1 MKTIKLNEFGTTL
14 GSRDLGEKVRE
25 YILKQ
30 LDEHDEIISLSFE
43 QITMI
48 SSSFADE
55 CFGKLI
61 INTGVEKFKKSFK
74 VTQLNDKYL
83 KLVINRSVNQRIRQ
97 ELLK

>member
-1 MKTIKLNEFGTTL
+1 MKTIKLSEFGTTL

-74 VTQLNDKYL
+74 ITKLNDKFL
-83 KLVINRSVNQRIRQ
+83 KLIINRSVNQRIRQ